1 MNNKTVFAY
10 VRVSGKGQLEGNGFD
25 RQLETIEAY
34 CKKNN
39 YIIERVF
46 KEQVSGTTDVED
58 REEFSDM
65 VSEILKNGTNII
77 IVERLDRLA
86 REYRIQEQLLI
97 YLAAKGITLISA
109 ATSEDVTES
118 INADPMKKALIQIQ
132 GIFAELEKSLLVKK
146 LKKARDK
153 KRLENGK
160 CEGPKPFYSG
170 SDVLQEIRKL
180 RKKRKGKGHMPYA
193 KIADELNQKGFR
205 NAKGK
210 EFNAAAVRA
219 IVYREKNKK

>member
-1 MNNKTVFAY
+1 MKSETVFAY

-34 CKKNN
+34 CKKNG
-39 YIIERVF
+39 YEIERVF

-58 REEFSDM
+58 REEFSEL

-109 ATSEDVTES
+109 ATNENVTES
-118 INADPMKKALIQIQ
+118 INEDPMKKALIQIQ

-153 KRLENGK
+153 VRAETGK
-160 CEGPKPFYSG
+160 CEGPNPYYKG
-170 SDVLQEIRKL
+170 SEVLQEIRKL

-193 KIADELNQKGFR
+193 KIADELNRKGFR
-205 NAKGK
+205 NAKGN

-219 IVYREKNKK
+219 IVYREKNIK